1 MSSAADTLRRAADK
15 IRTLATVLDSPEFP
29 GLPWQA
35 VACSDPDRD
44 ECPCV
49 VVQARPG
56 HDGLGA
62 PMFYV
67 ADAETPECAAFI
79 ATMGPGVGTALADW
93 LESTAATVD
102 AVTRKHA
109 DAALAEA
116 HWLAPALAVARA
128 VLGEPPAASTDV
140 DARSTR

>member
-1 MSSAADTLRRAADK
+1 MSAETPAAVLKRAADK
-15 IRTLATVLDSPEFP
+15 IRALATVLDSPEFP
-29 GLPWQA
+29 GLPWRA
-35 VACSDPDRD
+35 VECSDPDRD

-79 ATMGPGVGTALADW
+79 AAMGPGVGVALADW
-93 LESTAATVD
+93 LD
-102 AVTRKHA
+102 RMA
-109 DAALAEA
+109 DANDTVNDWTLGVVSTLNLE
-116 HWLAPALAVARA
+116 ALAVARL
-128 VLGEPPAASTDV
+128 VLGEGAQ
-140 DARSTR
+140 R